1 MGLIEMPSIE
11 DYWSTTWISKT
22 AFFSRVFTR
31 DRFEAIFWLLHL
43 SHEEEGVPAKR
54 VDKVKPL
61 IDLLIPRFQA
71 NYVPSQ
77 CLAVDETMVGFR
89 GRFGPKQYMPKKPVK
104 YGIKAFTLADS
115 AEGYVLNILL
125 YTGSETLGFVN
136 PEYNTLP
143 IPAQVVV
150 HLMEPFLQKG
160 HHVYT
165 DRYYTSIPLA
175 KKLKEEGTAFTGTV
189 MRNRVG
195 LPDAIRFGTRL
206 SDDEIRAFRD
216 DDNILAMEWRA
227 AKKKI
232 SVIMVST
239 DDTAQTCEVTSRSTG
254 RQHIKPKVVD
264 SYNQCM
270 NGVDR
275 ADQHTVYYAFVRK
288 CRKWWRKVFF
298 WLLEV
303 TVVNSYVLYSN
314 TNSHRL
320 THLEYR
326 RRIVDS
332 LAARHIM
339 TAPPR
344 RVPGRPRKRSRDS
357 YMGDPERL
365 NGKTHLLGRREPHNC
380 VVCSKEKRHRSIY
393 YCTTCTSQPS
403 LCPYPCFEKYHTLAS
418 YT

>member
-1 MGLIEMPSIE
+1 MSLVSVTRSTQLLNCTSAIVLELQEKTIQYSHQSRLQTGELHELLRKPMNIHHVLQTCTMITGGGGIPPLPTHAQTVDTRPYLFSSIGLGTRLATKHIEELRSKDKLTSNSRFSRWYPVTITEMEGFFAAILDMGLIEMPSIE
-11 DYWSTTWISKT
+11 DYWSTAWVTKT

-43 SHEEEGVPAKR
+43 SHEEEGAVPAKR

-61 IDLLIPRFQA
+61 IDLLLPRFLA

-104 YGIKAFTLADS
+104 YGFKAFTLADS
-115 AEGYVLNILL
+115 VEGYVLNVLL

-160 HHVYT
+160 HHVWT
-165 DRYYTSIPLA
+165 DRYYTRIPLA
-175 KKLKEEGTAFTGTV
+175 KKLKEEGTAFTGTA
-189 MRNRVG
+189 MKNRVG

-216 DDNILAMEWRA
+216 DDNMLAVEWRA
-227 AKKKI
+227 AKKKT

-254 RQHIKPKVVD
+254 
-264 SYNQCM
+264 NQ
-270 NGVDR
+270 
-275 ADQHTVYYAFVRK
+275 K
-288 CRKWWRKVFF
+288 
-298 WLLEV
+298 LL
-303 TVVNSYVLYSN
+303 
-314 TNSHRL
+314 
-320 THLEYR
+320 
-326 RRIVDS
+326 
-332 LAARHIM
+332 
-339 TAPPR
+339 
-344 RVPGRPRKRSRDS
+344 
-357 YMGDPERL
+357 
-365 NGKTHLLGRREPHNC
+365 
-380 VVCSKEKRHRSIY
+380 
-393 YCTTCTSQPS
+393 TSTIS
-403 LCPYPCFEKYHTLAS
+403 V
-418 YT
+418 